1 MNSGDTSWILVA
13 TALVLFMTLPGL
25 ALFYGGLVRSKSV
38 LSVVMHCFSI
48 AALASL
54 LWIIVG
60 YSLAFGDDVGGVLG
74 GLDKVFFAGIATDT
88 LWGSIP
94 EIVFAIFQMTFA
106 IITPALIVGAFVE
119 RTKFT
124 SILIISSAW
133 ALLVYSPICHW
144 VWGGGWLQQLGIMD
158 FAGGVVVHVSA
169 GTSALVVASMVGRRR
184 GFPAQIQPPHNPGMA
199 AAGAAML
206 WVGWFG
212 FNGGSQLA
220 ADGGAGMA
228 IAVTHI
234 AAVSGAIAWS
244 TVEWIKFRKSSLVG
258 AVTGVIAGLATVT
271 PASGFVG
278 PAGGL
283 ILGALAGVVCFFVVD
298 VVKYHWKIDDSL
310 DVFAVHGMGGIIG
323 TLLVPFLAVAV
334 LGGGGLSVENGSIV
348 FQLGVQALGV
358 VAAMAWSGGFTFVI
372 VKVTSW
378 LTGGTRVDEEDE
390 LVGLDLAI
398 HGERGYDM

>member
-54 LWIIVG
+54 LWMIVG
-60 YSLAFGDDVGGVLG
+60 YSLAFGDDIGGVLG

-119 RTKFT
+119 RTKFP

-334 LGGGGLSVENGSIV
+334 LGGGGLLVENGSIV
-348 FQLGVQALGV
+348 LQLGVQALGV

>member
-1 MNSGDTSWILVA
+1 MNSGDTSWVLVA

-38 LSVVMHCFSI
+38 LSVLMQCLAI

-54 LWIIVG
+54 LWLIVG
-60 YSLAFGDDVGGVLG
+60 YSIAFGSDAGGVVGGLG
-74 GLDKVFFAGIATDT
+74 KAFFTGIKTDT
-88 LWGSIP
+88 MHGSIP

-119 RTKFT
+119 RTKFST
-124 SILIISSAW
+124 VLIMSSAW
-133 ALLVYSPICHW
+133 VLLVYAPICHW
-144 VWGGGWLQQLGIMD
+144 VWGGGWLQDMGVMD
-158 FAGGVVVHVSA
+158 FAGGLVVHASA
-169 GTSALVVASMVGRRR
+169 GASALVIAAVVGKRQ
-184 GFPAQIQPPHNPGMA
+184 GFPNQLQPPHNPGMTA
-199 AAGAAML
+199 TGAAML

-234 AAVSGAIAWS
+234 AAASGAIAWAAI
-244 TVEWIKFRKSSLVG
+244 EWVKFGKPSLVG
-258 AVTGVIAGLATVT
+258 TVTGVIAGLATVT
-271 PASGFVG
+271 PASGYVG

-283 ILGALAGVVCFFVVD
+283 ILGAVAGVLCFFAVD
-298 VVKYHWKIDDSL
+298 VVKKRWKIDDSL
-310 DVFAVHGMGGIIG
+310 DVFAVHGVGGMIG
-323 TLLVPFLAVAV
+323 TLLVAFLAVTA
-334 LGGGGLSVENGSIV
+334 LGGSGLSVEGGAIGS
-348 FQLGVQALGV
+348 QLGVQALGV
-358 VAAMAWSGGFTFVI
+358 VASVAWAAVVTFII

-378 LTGGTRVDEEDE
+378 VTGGLRVNEEDE
-390 LVGLDLAI
+390 QAGLDLAT